1 MSVKQIADQLR
12 TIVDAE
18 QITVGDDSLLLIAR
32 DADGSMR
39 DAQSKLDQVIAFTGS
54 TISGDDVATVLGLV
68 GRDLLLTTLSAVA
81 DEDAA
86 AAFSLAGQA
95 VEMGYDLRLVCREL
109 SRVVRDLLVLSVDPS
124 RVSDPEISGE
134 GERDRLLELVKR
146 FSRED
151 LLRAFDV
158 LTKAEGDIRNA
169 AQPRYHLEMTLLRW
183 IHLRKLMP
191 IEELIQSAGSG
202 GTLARPAPAPPAR
215 STPPAAAL
223 APARTATTVP
233 PVSKPQMAPAAPS
246 FTAPRPMPT
255 ATSPAPAPAQTGD
268 ASLKDAFLSEVR
280 KSNVV
285 LYNTVVVQA
294 QRIEVTADRIVL
306 SYTAAQKIGP
316 TFDKY
321 RPVLEASAT
330 RLAGRK
336 MTVVAETSAAETAGT
351 GGETRPGEA
360 DRKSA
365 LKEEALADAGVQA
378 MLEVFPAEI
387 RDVEEM

>member
-1 MSVKQIADQLR
+1 
-12 TIVDAE
+12 
-18 QITVGDDSLLLIAR
+18 
-32 DADGSMR
+32 
-39 DAQSKLDQVIAFTGS
+39 
-54 TISGDDVATVLGLV
+54 
-68 GRDLLLTTLSAVA
+68 
-81 DEDAA
+81 
-86 AAFSLAGQA
+86 
-95 VEMGYDLRLVCREL
+95 
-109 SRVVRDLLVLSVDPS
+109 
-124 RVSDPEISGE
+124 
-134 GERDRLLELVKR
+134 
-146 FSRED
+146 
-151 LLRAFDV
+151 
-158 LTKAEGDIRNA
+158 
-169 AQPRYHLEMTLLRW
+169 
-183 IHLRKLMP
+183 MP

-202 GTLARPAPAPPAR
+202 GALARPAPAAPTR
-215 STPPAAAL
+215 STSPAAAL

-233 PVSKPQMAPAAPS
+233 PVSKPQIAPAAPS
-246 FTAPRPMPT
+246 FTAPRPTPT
-255 ATSPAPAPAQTGD
+255 ATSPAPAPAPMGD

-280 KSNVV
+280 KSNAV

-336 MTVVAETSAAETAGT
+336 MTVVAETSAAETAAT